1 MKYVRKGNNI
11 IVRLEVDDDINTK
24 LLELAG
30 KENITAG
37 SLTGIGATDDF
48 TVGVFDLEKSVY
60 DKFSFTGNHEITA
73 LTGNFTTMNGEKYL
87 HVHINCADKEGKL
100 VGGHLLKARI
110 SLTAEI
116 FVNVIDCDVDR
127 KYDNALGINL
137 MDV

>member
-48 TVGVFDLEKSVY
+48 TVGVFDLEKSAY

-127 KYDNALGINL
+127 KYDDALGINL